1 MAFIVSVR
9 PKGAR
14 VVKREILTGAGLVL
28 MGGADQARRDQA
40 MSNTVSAL
48 GPKDPALIREAN
60 RIGGK
65 RARGESVNAW
75 MTGTLDRASIKA
87 EASAIRTD

>member
-1 MAFIVSVR
+1 
-9 PKGAR
+9 
-14 VVKREILTGAGLVL
+14 
-28 MGGADQARRDQA
+28 